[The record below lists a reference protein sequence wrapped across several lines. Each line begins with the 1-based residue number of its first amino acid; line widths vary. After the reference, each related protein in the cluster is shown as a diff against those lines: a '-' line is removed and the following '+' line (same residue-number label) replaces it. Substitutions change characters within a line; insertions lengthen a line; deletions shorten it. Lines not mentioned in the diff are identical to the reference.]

1 MAYNIYTVII
11 CKRCMKKK
19 EYMICLSVLVLM
31 YAWLIPGCGRQE
43 GTFYTAGG
51 DARSALQAEAREE
64 LCGETGI
71 SGAAEISDGTGI
83 SDGAG
88 ISDRTG
94 ISDGA
99 EILDGTANNCA
110 AQGADICF
118 VHICGAVSEPGV
130 YQVAEGSRLYE
141 VILMAG
147 GLKADACD
155 YTVNQA
161 QTVTDGMQV
170 YIPTLQEMQ
179 GGTYSAAG
187 GNGRESAHSGF
198 TAGQGGAQD
207 GRVDLNSATKE
218 QLMTL
223 PGIGES
229 RAAAI
234 IAYREE
240 HGGFSDTKELM
251 NVSGIK
257 QGVYEQLKDLI
268 RV

>member
-1 MAYNIYTVII
+1 
-11 CKRCMKKK
+11 
-19 EYMICLSVLVLM
+19 MICLSVLVLM

-51 DARSALQAEAREE
+51 DARSDLQAEAREE
-64 LCGETGI
+64 LCEATGI
-71 SGAAEISDGTGI
+71 SDAAGILDGTEISDGTVN
-83 SDGAG
+83 D
-88 ISDRTG
+88 
-94 ISDGA
+94 
-99 EILDGTANNCA
+99 CA
-110 AQGADICF
+110 ARDKGTCF

-179 GGTYSAAG
+179 GGGGTYSAAG
-187 GNGRESAHSGF
+187 GSGRESAHNGF
-198 TAGQGGAQD
+198 IAGQGGAQD

-257 QGVYEQLKDLI
+257 QGVYEQLKELI